1 MVMAP
6 FDYVRAGSY
15 AEAVEHLVA
24 LGEDAKILAGGQSLV
39 PMLNLRLARPA
50 VLIDLNPARAGAAI
64 EDTGGSLRLPALT
77 PHRDI
82 VESAAVRERCPVL
95 AEAAR
100 EIGNPRVRNRGT
112 IGGSLAH
119 ADPTG
124 ELACAA
130 LALDARVETLGP
142 GGTRTIPAGDFF
154 DTYFTTALAPEEV
167 VTAVELPVPVPG
179 SGAAFTEIVR
189 RASDFAVVG
198 VTAVVSVTGDVVSR
212 AAISLAGVADRVVRA
227 TAAEELLA
235 GVPVGGAAFEEAVRE
250 AAARAAADVDPESDV
265 HATGAYRRRMVEV
278 LTRRTLAKAASRVGG
293 GR

>member
-15 AEAVEHLVA
+15 AEAVEHLVSH
-24 LGEDAKILAGGQSLV
+24 GEDAKILAGGQSLV

-50 VLIDLNPARAGAAI
+50 VLIDLNPAGADTAI
-64 EDTGGSLRLPALT
+64 EDTGGSLRLSALIR
-77 PHRDI
+77 HREI

-119 ADPTG
+119 ADPTS
-124 ELACAA
+124 ELACVA
-130 LALDARVETLGP
+130 LALDARIEALGP
-142 GGTRTIPAGDFF
+142 DGTRDIPANDFF
-154 DTYFTTALAPEEV
+154 DTYFTTALQPAEV
-167 VTAVELPVPVPG
+167 VTAVEVPVPGPG

-198 VTAVVSVTGDVVSR
+198 VTAVVTVTGDVVSR

-227 TAAEELLA
+227 TAAEEMLA
-235 GVPVGGAAFEEAVRE
+235 GAPATGAAFA
-250 AAARAAADVDPESDV
+250 AAARAAADVDPEGDV
-265 HATGAYRRRMVEV
+265 HATGAYRKRMVEV
-278 LTRRTLAKAASRVGG
+278 LVRRTLATAAGRAEGVG
-293 GR
+293 